1 MGVRNSFYT
10 WDFCLTIMQ
19 LDGQFI
25 AGISLTV
32 FGLLLILL
40 GVLVN
45 MMNIFLPVALV
56 FIFGGIALKVIS
68 VKNLS

>member
-19 LDGQFI
+19 LDGQFV

-40 GVLVN
+40 GALVN
-45 MMNIFLPVALV
+45 MMNIFLPVSLV
-56 FIFGGIALKVIS
+56 FIFGGIALKIIS
-68 VKNLS
+68 VKNLG

>member
-1 MGVRNSFYT
+1 
-10 WDFCLTIMQ
+10 MQ

-40 GVLVN
+40 GALVN
-45 MMNIFLPVALV
+45 MMNIFLPVSLV

-68 VKNLS
+68 VKNLG